1 MLSLTCCCGD
11 VPPVALGNHLA
22 VPTEA
27 PAKNS
32 LGEPLHSQAWAQ
44 ETHGPVFT
52 KNHIRECSEQGFW
65 CPPVG
70 GYLPAHQ

>member
-27 PAKNS
+27 PAKNF

-44 ETHGPVFT
+44 
-52 KNHIRECSEQGFW
+52 
-65 CPPVG
+65 
-70 GYLPAHQ
+70 